1 MTTILVVEDDTT
13 LREALV
19 YNLKKEEYGVCA
31 VGDGLAAIEKARS
44 TKPDLIILDVN
55 LPGVD
60 GFEVCRNL
68 RRDMQM
74 PILMLT
80 ARYDEIDRVVGLE
93 IGADDYI
100 TKPFSMRELMA
111 RIKSHLRRERI
122 HTESETAPSPVESQD
137 KTLKFDDLTINQI
150 RHEATLADKTLALK
164 PKEFELL
171 LFLAQHVGRA
181 LSRDYLLEH
190 VWGWDYAGNTRT
202 VDVHIRWLR
211 EKIEIDPS
219 CPVRIITIRSSGY
232 RFEG

>member
-1 MTTILVVEDDTT
+1 MSIILVVEDDAT

-19 YNLKKEEYGVCA
+19 YNLKKEEYVVVA
-31 VGDGLAAIEKARS
+31 VGDGLAAIEKAR
-44 TKPDLIILDVN
+44 TARPDLIILDVN

-80 ARYDEIDRVVGLE
+80 ARFDEIDRVVGLE

-111 RIKSHLRRERI
+111 RVKAHLRRERI
-122 HTESETAPSPVESQD
+122 HSETETVFTSEGMPD
-137 KTLKFDDLTINQI
+137 KILRFGDLAIDQI
-150 RHEATLADKTLALK
+150 RHEATLAGKALALK

-181 LSRDYLLEH
+181 LSREYLLEQ
-190 VWGWDYAGNTRT
+190 VWGWDYEGNTRT
-202 VDVHIRWLR
+202 VDVHISWLR
-211 EKIEIDPS
+211 EKIEADPPN
-219 CPVRIITIRSSGY
+219 PVRIITVRGSGY